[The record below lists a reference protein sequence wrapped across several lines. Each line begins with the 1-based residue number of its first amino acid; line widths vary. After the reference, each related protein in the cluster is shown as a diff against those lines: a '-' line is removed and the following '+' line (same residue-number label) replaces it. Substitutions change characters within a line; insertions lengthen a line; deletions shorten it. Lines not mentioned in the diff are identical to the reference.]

1 MFMIILYHGF
11 YFYADNQWSLGGTT
25 IETWDRV
32 DTFLDII
39 DLPMFVFISGFLY
52 SYLFIF
58 KGKYRNKKQ
67 FIASKAMR
75 LLHPYIIWGLLL
87 IIFMPSIFSLHNL
100 LTGCGHLWFLLMLFG
115 VFVFITPVSKYLLLN
130 SSSFWM
136 PVIITICSVGLLFA
150 FHFVSSHH
158 FVLCSHAILY
168 YMPFFILGMFSAK
181 HQLWQ
186 KKGNKYPLI
195 ILIVSLFLLIL
206 YVIIGKTNIFYIDY
220 TIRLILGTTIIIATL
235 ILLSHITISTKVSQI
250 INHFDK
256 IAMGIYIIHAIILN
270 AILMTDGAKVYF
282 NIHYY
287 AGPFIL
293 SGASFIGGWI
303 LSYLFY
309 RHKWLSWTIGG

>member
-11 YFYADNQWSLGGTT
+11 YFYADNQWSLGGET
-25 IETWDRV
+25 IDAWDKI

-52 SYLFIF
+52 GYLFFF

-75 LLHPYIIWGLLL
+75 LLHPYFIWGLLL

-115 VFVFITPVSKYLLLN
+115 IFVIITPLSNFLLLN
-130 SSSFWM
+130 SSSLWM
-136 PVIITICSVGLLFA
+136 PITTTICSVGILFA
-150 FHFVSSHH
+150 FNLFSSHH
-158 FVLCSHAILY
+158 YFLCSHAILY
-168 YMPFFILGMFSAK
+168 YMPFFIIGLYFAK

-186 KKGNKYPLI
+186 KKKNKYTLV
-195 ILIVSLFLLIL
+195 ILIVSLIILIQ
-206 YVIIGKTNIFYIDY
+206 YVIIGKTIIFFVDY
-220 TIRLILGTTIIIATL
+220 AIRLILGITIIIATFISL
-235 ILLSHITISTKVSQI
+235 CHITISNNASQI

-256 IAMGIYIIHAIILN
+256 LAMGIYIIHAIILY
-270 AILMTDGAKVYF
+270 AILLTDGAKVYF
-282 NIHYY
+282 NTHYY

-293 SGASFIGGWI
+293 SGVSFFGAWF
-303 LSYLFY
+303 LSYLFS
-309 RHKWLSWTIGG
+309 RNKWLSWTIGG